1 MKCLKVCIVIPI
13 YNEQD
18 IVRNSID
25 TILKYTKKL
34 PPIVT
39 VLVVND
45 GSVDATEQIVNEI
58 VNNQESEKLMLISH
72 SKNQGYGAAIK
83 TGINFASTNEYDYI
97 LFMDCDLTNHPKY
110 LEDFY
115 KKMIKGYD
123 YIKATRYG
131 KNASVFGVP
140 LQKKILSIVGN
151 LIARILYGMPLKD
164 VTNGFRAAKVE
175 IMKTIDLKENGFVII
190 MEELYYV
197 KSIAKTFCEVPFELT
212 SRADSQGKSK
222 FSYGPAAIY
231 SYLKYPLK
239 TFFESHSNNFN

>member
-1 MKCLKVCIVIPI
+1 
-13 YNEQD
+13 
-18 IVRNSID
+18 
-25 TILKYTKKL
+25 
-34 PPIVT
+34 
-39 VLVVND
+39 
-45 GSVDATEQIVNEI
+45 
-58 VNNQESEKLMLISH
+58 
-72 SKNQGYGAAIK
+72 
-83 TGINFASTNEYDYI
+83 
-97 LFMDCDLTNHPKY
+97 MDCDLTNHPKY

-140 LQKKILSIVGN
+140 FQKKIVSIVGN
-151 LIARILYGMPLKD
+151 LIARNLYGLPLKD
-164 VTNGFRAAKVE
+164 LTNGFRAAKVE

>member
-1 MKCLKVCIVIPI
+1 MKSLKLCIVIPI

-25 TILKYTKKL
+25 TILNYTRKL

-39 VLVVND
+39 VLLVND
-45 GSVDATEQIVNEI
+45 GSVDATEQIVSEI
-58 VNNQESEKLMLISH
+58 INNQELDKLILISH
-72 SKNQGYGAAIK
+72 SKNEGYGAAIK
-83 TGINFASTNEYDYI
+83 TGINFASTKEYDYI

-164 VTNGFRAAKVE
+164 VTNGFHAAKVE
-175 IMKTIDLKENGFVII
+175 IMKTIDLKENGFEII

-197 KSIAKTFCEVPFELT
+197 KSIARSFSEVPFVLT
-212 SRADSQGKSK
+212 SRAASQGESK
-222 FSYGPAAIY
+222 FSYSPTAIY

-239 TFFESHSNNFN
+239 TFIESHSNNFN

>member
-13 YNEQD
+13 CNEQD

-131 KNASVFGVP
+131 NNASVFGVP
-140 LQKKILSIVGN
+140 FQKKIVSIVGN
-151 LIARILYGMPLKD
+151 LIARNLYGLPLKD
-164 VTNGFRAAKVE
+164 LTNGFRAAKVE

-239 TFFESHSNNFN
+239 AFFESHSNNFN